1 MSIIRNNKT
10 YGIETKKMPV
20 NNQNKTINAN
30 GTYTADQDYDGLGTV
45 TVNVQPQGVQYLTGY
60 YMVTEASN
68 SYKILNNTNN
78 ISGWRFKG
86 DTTWET
92 PSTTISV
99 TNYGLIEIEFN
110 LTNSSIISSGQ
121 FRECSTLVKIELP
134 ASITTIGGGCFFS
147 AGLIDYP
154 DMTNVT
160 TTTGDNIFYMCPI
173 KSIGLTINDNVVRNY
188 ANGTFNGFDQTKVI
202 DKVYVNGAVYVALFY
217 TQNNGDIDFT
227 NGFDGLPIYKWCMYG
242 GHMRYTLNSLKFPS
256 TLQYLSGLA
265 FSRCTV
271 TNLYFYGTTPP
282 QAIPFESGGSN
293 NIWSGSNITNIYVPA
308 ASLTDY
314 QNSSAFAD
322 VASKIQAMP

>member
-1 MSIIRNNKT
+1 MSIIRNNKN

-30 GTYTADQDYDGLGTV
+30 GTYTADQGYDGLGTV
-45 TVNVQPQGVQYLTGY
+45 TVDVQPQGVQYLTGY

-68 SYKILNNTNN
+68 SFKILNNTNN

-86 DTTWET
+86 DTNWET

-110 LTNSSIISSGQ
+110 LTDSSIISSGQ

-134 ASITTIGGGCFFS
+134 ASITTIGGSCFFG

-160 TTTGDNIFYMCPI
+160 TTGDNIFYMCPI
-173 KSIGLTINDNVVRNY
+173 KSMGLTINDNVTRNY
-188 ANGTFNGFDQTKVI
+188 NDYTFNGFDQTKVI

-217 TQNNGDIDFT
+217 TQNNGHIDFT
-227 NGFDGLPIYKWCMYG
+227 NGFDGLPIYKWFMYG
-242 GHMRYTLNSLKFPS
+242 GHMRYNLNSLKFPS
-256 TLQYLSGLA
+256 TLQYLGGLS
-265 FSRCTV
+265 FRNCTV

-282 QAIPFESGGSN
+282 ECIPFEGN

-308 ASLTDY
+308 SALTAY
-314 QNSSAFAD
+314 QNSADFAD